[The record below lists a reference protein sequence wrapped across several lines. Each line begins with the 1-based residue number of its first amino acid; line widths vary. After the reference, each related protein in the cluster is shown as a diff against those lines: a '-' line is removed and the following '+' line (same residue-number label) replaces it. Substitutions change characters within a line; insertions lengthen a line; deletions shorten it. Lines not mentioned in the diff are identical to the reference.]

1 MAGVELLGPCGGSHA
16 ARGVLN
22 PIPNSLGLSVLGSG
36 ATLLRGIAPVPLD
49 RPVRYGLTAPRE
61 VCFVSESRCY
71 IDLAA
76 VDRLPPPP
84 FPLAAIEKKPA
95 ALLLQRI
102 AQTPTNAVDERGQQ
116 NYIHNDA

>member
-1 MAGVELLGPCGGSHA
+1 
-16 ARGVLN
+16 
-22 PIPNSLGLSVLGSG
+22 VLGSG

-84 FPLAAIEKKPA
+84 LFSACRDWKKTGRAA
-95 ALLLQRI
+95 ALDTASLRRQPTRLMI
-102 AQTPTNAVDERGQQ
+102 AASRTTPITVRELWVWLKLM
-116 NYIHNDA
+116 